1 MRKSVIMYWSIQKL
15 KIIGI
20 EVLYVEEKKNRQ
32 RKSVDNFMS

>member
-1 MRKSVIMYWSIQKL
+1 MYWSIQKL

>member
-1 MRKSVIMYWSIQKL
+1 MYWSIQKL

-32 RKSVDNFMS
+32 SKSVDNFMS